1 MLYRDVI
8 NKTNIDMTTQ
18 GIKDQEINEQNVNNA
33 AEAATEQET
42 QPTDNMTDEGA
53 EDAADCDTMAEE
65 ETPTAV
71 KEENIDWKDKYI
83 RLQAEFD
90 NYRKRTL
97 KEKMDILQSGGSD
110 VIKAILPVVDD
121 LQRAQAAM
129 TKSDDIEA
137 LRNGVT
143 LISNKMAETLKQRGV
158 EEIEAVGLPLDTDLH
173 EAVARFAAGE
183 DKKDTIIDVVQS
195 GYKMGEKV
203 LRFAKVVVGE

>member
-1 MLYRDVI
+1 MKSQKMDNQDVI
-8 NKTNIDMTTQ
+8 Q
-18 GIKDQEINEQNVNNA
+18 DQELNNEQ
-33 AEAATEQET
+33 EMEGMD
-42 QPTDNMTDEGA
+42 QPTSDNMAEEGTA
-53 EDAADCDTMAEE
+53 EQSESDTMAEE
-65 ETPTAV
+65 SAP

-97 KEKMDILQSGGSD
+97 KEKMDLMQSGGSD
-110 VIKAILPVVDD
+110 VIKAFLPVVDD
-121 LQRAQAAM
+121 MQRATVAM
-129 TKSDDIEA
+129 QKSDDIEA

-143 LISNKMAETLKQRGV
+143 LIAQKMEETLKQRGV
-158 EEIEAVGLPLDTDLH
+158 EQIEAIGLPLDTDLH

-195 GYKMGEKV
+195 GYKMGDKV

>member
-8 NKTNIDMTTQ
+8 NKLNIDMTTQ